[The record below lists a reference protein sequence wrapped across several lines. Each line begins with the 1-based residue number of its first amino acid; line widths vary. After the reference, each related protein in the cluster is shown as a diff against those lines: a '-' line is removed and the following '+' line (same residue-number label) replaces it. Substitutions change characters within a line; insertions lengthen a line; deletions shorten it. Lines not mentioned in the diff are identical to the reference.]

1 MVIARLF
8 QHESLAIMVSDEQS
22 NYFVSPGS
30 VGVFSCVNLNIH
42 NEQIILPKGVTQNK
56 QTVWSSFVLK

>member
-1 MVIARLF
+1 
-8 QHESLAIMVSDEQS
+8 MVSDEQS
-22 NYFVSPGS
+22 NYLVSPGS

-56 QTVWSSFVLK
+56 QTV